1 MDYDIWLNK
10 AIMKIGEL
18 DYNTKFVLKDLF
30 SGIEWNKLA
39 RGEKTNLGRK
49 FKECVDKKLIP
60 NTIVVDSPKGTSTTY
75 EKRKD
80 KEY

>member
-18 DYNTKFVLKDLF
+18 EYDTKFILKDLF
-30 SGIEWNKLA
+30 SGIEWNQLA

-49 FKECVDKKLIP
+49 FKENVDKRIIP
-60 NTIVVDSPKGTSTTY
+60 NTIVIDSPKGTSTTY
-75 EKRKD
+75 KKQ
-80 KEY
+80 KIKG

>member
-49 FKECVDKKLIP
+49 FKENVDKKAMP
-60 NTIVVDSPKGTSTTY
+60 NVIVIDSPKGTSTTY
-75 EKRKD
+75 KKTRSN
-80 KEY
+80 